1 MLKCVCVCVL
11 FLFRQRF
18 VLVAIKF
25 NTFSMIRFSMS
36 ICKIQYVAR
45 MFSYGLGLDYV
56 FSYLNKYLSSSFDFF
71 GISLLCGGS
80 TPPIFP
86 SLV

>member
-1 MLKCVCVCVL
+1 MLKCVCMCVL

-25 NTFSMIRFSMS
+25 NTFSMIRFSLS

-45 MFSYGLGLDYV
+45 MFSLVGLDWIMC
-56 FSYLNKYLSSSFDFF
+56 F
-71 GISLLCGGS
+71 
-80 TPPIFP
+80 PI
-86 SLV
+86 